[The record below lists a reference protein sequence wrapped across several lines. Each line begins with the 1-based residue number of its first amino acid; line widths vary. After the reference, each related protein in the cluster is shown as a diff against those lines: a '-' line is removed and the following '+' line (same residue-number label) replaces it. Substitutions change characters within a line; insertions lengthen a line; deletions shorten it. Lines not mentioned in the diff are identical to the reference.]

1 VDVGQCAPGSV
12 EISPAT
18 PTAPAEC
25 ANCSQGNYCAGGQ
38 TPEVACGGSD
48 WDDDLDPATPC
59 VPKTTFA
66 AGQYAQSAGNK
77 TTDRTC
83 AACASGQYSSTQNAS
98 VCQAWQIC
106 SPGRYVQTAGSST
119 SNRMCSACASGTFS
133 TTQNASSCTSWS
145 TCSAPSYYMS
155 SAGSSTAN
163 RQCSACT
170 PPEQTNQ
177 DNLTLCSVPSFQM
190 SGGTV
195 AFEAENY
202 ATTTSNG
209 SSHTW
214 SGTSVSGISG
224 GTAIRVQPDTG
235 ATWYDG
241 IAAPTAAPRLVY
253 RVDFTTTGN
262 FNVFIRGDDALG
274 QDDGNS
280 VWAGIDDVPIS
291 TTSYFS
297 FPVST
302 GTWAWVSLSVNVST
316 TGIHTFT
323 IWGRED
329 GVKIDK
335 IVITS
340 GAAPSGNGPAES
352 PYN

>member
-1 VDVGQCAPGSV
+1 
-12 EISPAT
+12 
-18 PTAPAEC
+18 
-25 ANCSQGNYCAGGQ
+25 
-38 TPEVACGGSD
+38 
-48 WDDDLDPATPC
+48 
-59 VPKTTFA
+59 
-66 AGQYAQSAGNK
+66 
-77 TTDRTC
+77 
-83 AACASGQYSSTQNAS
+83 
-98 VCQAWQIC
+98 
-106 SPGRYVQTAGSST
+106 
-119 SNRMCSACASGTFS
+119 
-133 TTQNASSCTSWS
+133 
-145 TCSAPSYYMS
+145 
-155 SAGSSTAN
+155 
-163 RQCSACT
+163 
-170 PPEQTNQ
+170 
-177 DNLTLCSVPSFQM
+177 
-190 SGGTV
+190 
-195 AFEAENY
+195 
-202 ATTTSNG
+202 
-209 SSHTW
+209 
-214 SGTSVSGISG
+214 
-224 GTAIRVQPDTG
+224 
-235 ATWYDG
+235 
-241 IAAPTAAPRLVY
+241 VY